1 MIKRFFKIVLPNFYF
16 RKWGG
21 FRFDSLFNMMLD
33 SRLVIIAAWL
43 AAVIFWLVGT
53 IKTKATVRRQT
64 LSSRLLEIAPLV
76 LGIVLLRTDRT
87 LFHLMAVRFVP
98 ATAGWQMVGAGIT
111 VAGVAV
117 AIWSRYFLGQNWS
130 ATVTVKQEHELIRTG
145 PYSVV
150 RHPIYSGFLLAI
162 LGTAIYDG
170 EYKGLLALVLV
181 SVAWKIKSLHE
192 EAFMQSEFGD
202 DYTQYKREVKG
213 LVPFVW

>member
-1 MIKRFFKIVLPNFYF
+1 
-16 RKWGG
+16 
-21 FRFDSLFNMMLD
+21 MMLD